1 MGRPEVL
8 GDGEERADLECGP
21 RAKRAWGHRTVGWG
35 GCGGDDSVERLP
47 TVSGQQAPL
56 SGGGTSSKLP
66 HTHVC
71 MCTHTHTHGCITHT
85 CVHTQ
90 RHMQSTDIHTT
101 DAERHT
107 CTQIH
112 RRTHRL
118 SSHLQDTGT
127 HSPSPTQPLRDNAFC
142 PSLSRPGP
150 PAPPGRA
157 RPGAGVTEAKGAP
170 CRSAPAQS

>member
-1 MGRPEVL
+1 MADGRAMNPGRREVGRPEVL

-71 MCTHTHTHGCITHT
+71 MCTHTHTWVHHTH
-85 CVHTQ
+85 
-90 RHMQSTDIHTT
+90 M
-101 DAERHT
+101 
-107 CTQIH
+107 
-112 RRTHRL
+112 RTHPETHAKHRYTHDRRRETHLHTDTQKDTQTQLTPTGHGHAFTL
-118 SSHLQDTGT
+118 SNPAFKGQCFLPLSLPARASSSPWQGQARCWSH
-127 HSPSPTQPLRDNAFC
+127 
-142 PSLSRPGP
+142 
-150 PAPPGRA
+150 
-157 RPGAGVTEAKGAP
+157 
-170 CRSAPAQS
+170 